1 MYVIKRDGSQEPL
14 NIEQIRKQTIPAT
27 EGLTNVSYEELE
39 LDSQLNFQDGI
50 LTSDIQSTLI
60 KTAINKV
67 NVDTPDWTYVAQRL
81 TLYDLYHK
89 VKKFFNKKVR
99 GDVYQLITLKDYME
113 KNKNIFSEW
122 AYKYTDQEIEELNK
136 EIDGNRDLLYDYP
149 GFCLM
154 EDMYL
159 AKNEGVSSELPQ
171 HFHMGVSMFVMQNE
185 SVEKRLQLVKDMY
198 HMVSKLEY
206 VNATPI
212 NANGRLSSGG
222 LISCLLTTVDDDLTS
237 IMETAAEVAYGS
249 KTGSGWGIDFSR
261 VRSIGSDIN
270 INKNAAGGKIPFLK
284 IFNEIATAVDQ
295 NR

>member
-1 MYVIKRDGSQEPL
+1 MFVIKRDGTKEPL
-14 NIEQIRKQTIPAT
+14 NIEQIRKQTIQAV
-27 EGLTNVSYEELE
+27 EGLNNVSYEELE

-50 LTSDIQSTLI
+50 KTSDIQSTLI

-81 TLYDLYHK
+81 SLYDLYHR
-89 VKKFFNKKVR
+89 VKRFYGKKVR
-99 GDVYQLITLKDYME
+99 GNVYELITLEDYIN
-113 KNKNIFSEW
+113 KNKNILSNWIE
-122 AYKYTDQEIEELNK
+122 KYSKEEIEELNSI
-136 EIDGNRDLLYDYP
+136 IDSSRDLLYDYP

-159 AKNEGVSSELPQ
+159 AKNEGNASELPQ
-171 HFHMGVSMFVMQNE
+171 HFHMGVAMFVMQNE
-185 SVEKRLQLVKDMY
+185 SKDKRLQLVKDTYNMT
-198 HMVSKLEY
+198 SKLEY

-222 LISCLLTTVDDDLTS
+222 LISCLLTTADDDLTS
-237 IMETAAEVAYGS
+237 IMETASEVAYGS
-249 KTGSGWGIDFSR
+249 KSGSGWGIDFSR

-284 IFNEIATAVDQ
+284 IFNEIASAVDQ

>member
-1 MYVIKRDGSQEPL
+1 MYVIKRDGSKEPL

-27 EGLTNVSYEELE
+27 EGLSNVSYEELE

-81 TLYDLYHK
+81 TLYDLYHR
-89 VKKFFNKKVR
+89 VKKFFNKKVS
-99 GDVYQLITLKDYME
+99 GDVYELITLQDYIE
-113 KNKNIFSEW
+113 KNKNIFSGW
-122 AYKYTDQEIEELNK
+122 TYKYTQEEIEELNQ
-136 EIDGNRDLLYDYP
+136 EIDGARDLLYDYP

-159 AKNEGVSSELPQ
+159 AKNDGISSELPQ
-171 HFHMGVSMFVMQNE
+171 HFHMGVAMFIMQNE
-185 SVEKRLQLVKDMY
+185 SKDKRTQLVKDLY
-198 HMVSKLEY
+198 SATSQLKY
-206 VNATPI
+206 INATPI
-212 NANGRLSSGG
+212 NANGRMISGG
-222 LISCLLTTVDDDLTS
+222 LISCLLTTVEDNLYS
-237 IMETAAEVAYGS
+237 IMEKASEVAFGS
-249 KTGSGWGIDFSR
+249 KIGSGWGIDFSR
-261 VRSIGSDIN
+261 VRSMGSNIN